1 MTVSCVLDILVLLLD
16 TFVCFIVA
24 SAGLL
29 GVVPAWSLPFCLVD
43 ANLWTTL
50 AWSLVECCSLF
61 PLCCLQ
67 LDCLS
72 STGSTVALPLSLLFI
87 ASVCCYYYL
96 LSFLQSSLSFGEQ
109 SVRQSTC
116 NQSLT
121 LASPFLCHLACGI
134 ITSYLFCP
142 HVCRQSLERS
152 TPSLDMFVLATS
164 IEAQ

>member
-1 MTVSCVLDILVLLLD
+1 MTVSCGFALLVASVTVSCVLDILVLLLD

-29 GVVPAWSLPFCLVD
+29 GVVPAWSLPLCLVD
-43 ANLWTTL
+43 ANFWTTL

-67 LDCLS
+67 LDSLS

-121 LASPFLCHLACGI
+121 FALPLSLPPCLWYHHIAGSPSSAMVHNLHC
-134 ITSYLFCP
+134 
-142 HVCRQSLERS
+142 
-152 TPSLDMFVLATS
+152 
-164 IEAQ
+164 